1 MKSRLLLL
9 PLLFLNSCIVREP
22 VRNVAMA
29 DASGAPLPTLVGRAS
44 STTWFWTWTTG
55 DSSVEKARENGGIT
69 NVTSMTRTTNSFLG
83 VIVHDS
89 LTVRGD

>member
-9 PLLFLNSCIVREP
+9 PLLFLTSCIVREP

-29 DASGAPLPTLVGRAS
+29 DAGGAPLPTLVGRAS
-44 STTWFWTWTTG
+44 STTWLWTWTTG
-55 DSSVEKARENGGIT
+55 DSSIEKAKANGGIT
-69 NVTSMTRTTNSFLG
+69 NVSSMTRTTNSFFG
-83 VIVHDS
+83 FVVHEA